1 MLIQRKRTWQ
11 ECTNEKIL
19 SIYKEVIDEAKR
31 LYPQYFDCRLR
42 FFLDSSTKHL
52 GFCKTEIKKE
62 TCMSQ
67 FGFPNHLEYLRYDDA
82 VIVLSK
88 YVTDEKT
95 IRSVL
100 VHEVGH
106 FVSPKEHHSYLWK
119 TRANKIGAKFGITC
133 RRLANEEEVK
143 TFQKTAPKKQTKE
156 YAVVC
161 KGCGKIVKRQ
171 RMCSIIEYPELWKCG
186 NCGSHFER
194 IK

>member
-1 MLIQRKRTWQ
+1 MITKKRTWY
-11 ECTNEKIL
+11 ECTDKKIL
-19 SIYKEVIDEAKR
+19 TIYEEVIAEAKK
-31 LYPQYFDCRLR
+31 LYPQYFDCELR

-52 GFCKTEIKKE
+52 GFCQTHIKEE
-62 TCMSQ
+62 TYMSK

-88 YVTDEKT
+88 YVTDEKA

-119 TRANKIGAKFGITC
+119 TRADKIGAKFGIKC
-133 RRLANEEEVK
+133 QRLANEEETKAFQEIKSKEVK
-143 TFQKTAPKKQTKE
+143 KE
-156 YAVVC
+156 YTVVC

-171 RMCSIIEYPELWKCG
+171 RMCSIIEHPELWKCG
-186 NCGSHFER
+186 NCGEHFTR
-194 IK
+194 QK